1 MLGLKLLGVDSELAD
16 IYLGGLYKGIE
27 ILKMGYSRLNF
38 SYFFDD
44 EDVDYICQAVEFV
57 AKFGWM
63 FLPNYTFNMMRGL
76 WISKDET
83 RFQT

>member
-44 EDVDYICQAVEFV
+44 EDVDYICYAVEFV

-63 FLPNYTFNMMRGL
+63 FLPNYTFNMMSGL

-83 RFQT
+83 RF